1 MSAVEVRNGK
11 EADEHFSPGTSFTTK
26 VEDDDEARV
35 LMKLKTKSF
44 IDKTIEGA
52 TIKRSVLRLLVAD
65 ESENEIIVCKL
76 IRKWSAGDVTWNTQ
90 PAYDGPKDKCVT
102 AKAEKKNEWIDLDIS
117 DWVREWVS
125 DPAKNFGM
133 VFMPTGKDSASFIS
147 HLDPDANQRPRLT
160 MSCHG
165 DRTDSSHVF
174 KATKAFLHKTDV
186 RTSSTGP
193 SGATGATGSHLHVMT
208 GIEKPEVVSEKKLEE
223 IHNETKG
230 KEYHGFNHTVLK
242 HKIVAHLERHDEMAE
257 AK

>member
-1 MSAVEVRNGK
+1 
-11 EADEHFSPGTSFTTK
+11 
-26 VEDDDEARV
+26 
-35 LMKLKTKSF
+35 
-44 IDKTIEGA
+44 
-52 TIKRSVLRLLVAD
+52 
-65 ESENEIIVCKL
+65 
-76 IRKWSAGDVTWNTQ
+76 
-90 PAYDGPKDKCVT
+90 
-102 AKAEKKNEWIDLDIS
+102 
-117 DWVREWVS
+117 
-125 DPAKNFGM
+125 
-133 VFMPTGKDSASFIS
+133 
-147 HLDPDANQRPRLT
+147 

-242 HKIVAHLERHDEMAE
+242 HKVVALGAT
-257 AK
+257 